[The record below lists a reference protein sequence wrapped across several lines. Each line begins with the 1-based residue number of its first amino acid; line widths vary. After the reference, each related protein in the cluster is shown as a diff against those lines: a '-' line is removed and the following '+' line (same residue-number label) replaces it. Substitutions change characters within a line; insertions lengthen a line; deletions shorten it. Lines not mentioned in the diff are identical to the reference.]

1 MQFSRYNTEATFTLQ
16 NDSYGYFTSKY
27 KTDEIEQIS
36 SKLQKI
42 WTGVINKSL
51 TEGNVI
57 KKDKAFVF
65 FVLETKG
72 KIPIKHETE
81 TKKRQP
87 SQLYWEKKD
96 KGEVF

>member
-1 MQFSRYNTEATFTLQ
+1 MHFNRHDEEVMVTLPK
-16 NDSYGYFTSKY
+16 NSYGYFTSKY
-27 KTDEIEQIS
+27 KTDETEQIS